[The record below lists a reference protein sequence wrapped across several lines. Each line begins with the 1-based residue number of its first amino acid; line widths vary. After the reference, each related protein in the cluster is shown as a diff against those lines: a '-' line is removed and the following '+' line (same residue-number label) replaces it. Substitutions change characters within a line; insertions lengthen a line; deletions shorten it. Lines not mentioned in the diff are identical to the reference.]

1 VSDRP
6 SREPIEAGF
15 TLVEISITLLLLSMV
30 LVMIL
35 QSMVS
40 VQNAVDRETGRST
53 RNDRLHLAVYA
64 LERQVRSGNVIGDP
78 ASANDPA
85 HGIYPGM
92 SVRVFTQA
100 DASASGI
107 SKCVEWRV
115 HNGRLESRD
124 WSPTWSVDGI
134 YDTSWQIIAD
144 GIRNRDVSP
153 NVAAFVRPPAASYGL
168 RMLKVT
174 LLSDGQGA
182 SGGGHEKNLQRIETS
197 ITGRNTGYR
206 YPQNTCNG
214 GPPYP

>member
-1 VSDRP
+1 MIVRP
-6 SREPIEAGF
+6 MREPTEDGF
-15 TLVEISITLLLLSMV
+15 TLIEISITLLLLSTV
-30 LVMIL
+30 LAMIL

-78 ASANDPA
+78 AVANDPG

-100 DASASGI
+100 DASVGM

-115 HNGRLESRD
+115 YNSRLESRD
-124 WSPTWSVDGI
+124 WSPTWTLDGI
-134 YDTSWQIIAD
+134 YDTSWTIIAD

-153 NVAAFVRPPAASYGL
+153 NVVAFVKPASALYGL

-174 LLSDGQGA
+174 LLADGQGA
-182 SGGGHEKNLQRIETS
+182 SGGGHERNLQRIETS
-197 ITGRNTGYR
+197 ITGRNTGYG
-206 YPQNTCNG
+206 YPANTCDS